1 MKKLNIKKQF
11 VVLPCFLFLL
21 LLTSS
26 QAFLQQESTITIEK
40 VSGDVFC
47 LYGEAA
53 NIGILKSDEALLVVD
68 SEYARTADRILEEI
82 KKFSPLKIKY
92 LINTHYHTDHT
103 GGNSIIGQNAEIIS
117 HKNCR
122 SSLLASLKPEETT
135 GKKGVPR
142 ITYKKELDIDFGK
155 EKLKLFHFQ
164 PAHTSGDTVVLFTE
178 SKVVLA
184 GDLFFHGMP
193 PYIDVEDGSDTK
205 NWILIIRKLA
215 EKFPDHKVIPGHGR
229 VTDMKSWL
237 QFAEYLENLRL
248 EVAKA
253 IEAGKTREHAMESI
267 NLSQYSFIQDR
278 GGFLTKKNNIGW
290 IYDEM
295 TRK

>member
-1 MKKLNIKKQF
+1 MKKLKIKKRF
-11 VVLPCFLFLL
+11 IVLPCFLLFLH
-21 LLTSS
+21 LTSS
-26 QAFLQQESTITIEK
+26 PAFLQQEFTVVIEK
-40 VSGDVFC
+40 VSGDVYC

-53 NIGILKSDEALLVVD
+53 NIGILKSQEALLVVD
-68 SEYARTADRILEEI
+68 SEYARTADRTLDAI
-82 KKFSPLKIKY
+82 KKFSPLKIRY
-92 LINTHYHTDHT
+92 LINTHYHSDHT

-122 SSLLASLKPEETT
+122 SSLLKSLKPEEIPEY
-135 GKKGVPR
+135 KGIPQL
-142 ITYKKELDIDFGK
+142 TYKKELCLLLGT
-155 EKLKLFHFQ
+155 EKTRLLHFK
-164 PAHTSGDTVVLFTE
+164 PAHTSGDTVVVFTG
-178 SKVVLA
+178 SKVVVA

-193 PYIDVEDGSDTK
+193 PYIDVEDGSDTE
-205 NWILIIRKLA
+205 NWVNVIRKLA

-237 QFAEYLENLRL
+237 RFADYLEDLRS

-253 IEAGKTREHAMESI
+253 IEAGKTREQAIESI
-267 NLSQYSFIQDR
+267 DVDKYSFIQDR
-278 GGFLTKKNNIGW
+278 GAFLTKKNNIGW